1 MEIPYEIQ
9 NYIINCAFIM
19 KKNEN
24 QWLKIHNFIKS
35 DLLRLKKTNY
45 IYNDE
50 LVYNK
55 IIRIKKCYFYGKSP
69 YIWLKK
75 MKYSNT
81 YYYIK
86 PTNLNDYQDCYDY
99 SHFNLS

>member
-1 MEIPYEIQ
+1 MEIPFEIQ

-75 MKYSNT
+75 IKYSNT
-81 YYYIK
+81 YYYIQ